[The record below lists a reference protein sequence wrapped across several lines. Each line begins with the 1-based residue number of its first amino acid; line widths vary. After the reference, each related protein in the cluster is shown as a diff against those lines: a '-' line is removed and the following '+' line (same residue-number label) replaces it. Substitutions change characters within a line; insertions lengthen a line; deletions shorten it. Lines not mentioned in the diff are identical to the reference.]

1 MLEKNISPTTVDGRR
16 LSTAMAG
23 GDPANPFKPLGIGLP
38 LLVELRHIYTGKNGG
53 GIFGRSDFL
62 VTSAVKS
69 IETQG
74 ATPRGLNR
82 LAHAPGAHA
91 YIGFNAA
98 EPGTPILYYS
108 PAVTSFGTLVTIE
121 FSQDRFERDTIDA
134 AAEVLKDA
142 GALPVFA
149 AANTYLLGAS
159 AVIKIA
165 GSVLENIFDSVPFL
179 SETLSIQFDAAGLPN
194 FVAGYYV
201 LVASSQKAQLEAE
214 AVIGADG
221 QMKTK
226 ADTSRAYQG
235 DVPYVVLAVDG
246 RSRSPQLDGFALKAA
261 EASLLE
267 RFMKTGSLSQAVLRD
282 LDTALGLF
290 NDFSFRQK
298 VNEIDDA
305 LKKPG
310 LTPEE
315 IKALNDARGAYV
327 KNIRSKEFQP

>member
-1 MLEKNISPTTVDGRR
+1 MPFPKGTYGSEKLTNIRTEEDQESEDVHGNADVDTV
-16 LSTAMAG
+16 
-23 GDPANPFKPLGIGLP
+23 
-38 LLVELRHIYTGKNGG
+38 
-53 GIFGRSDFL
+53 
-62 VTSAVKS
+62 
-69 IETQG
+69 
-74 ATPRGLNR
+74 
-82 LAHAPGAHA
+82 
-91 YIGFNAA
+91 
-98 EPGTPILYYS
+98 
-108 PAVTSFGTLVTIE
+108 
-121 FSQDRFERDTIDA
+121 
-134 AAEVLKDA
+134 
-142 GALPVFA
+142 
-149 AANTYLLGAS
+149 
-159 AVIKIA
+159 
-165 GSVLENIFDSVPFL
+165 
-179 SETLSIQFDAAGLPN
+179 
-194 FVAGYYV
+194 
-201 LVASSQKAQLEAE
+201 EAE

-226 ADTSRAYQG
+226 ADTSRPYQG

-282 LDTALGLF
+282 LDTALGFF